1 MKQYRPSYYKNF
13 RCIANSCSDNCCIGW
28 EIDIDPISDS
38 FYRSIGGDFGCRL
51 QREIQRDES
60 GAQFILKGERC
71 PFLNEQNL
79 CDIYIH
85 LGQSALCEI
94 CTQHPRYHEW
104 FGDWKESGVGL
115 CCEAAGRLIFSQEG
129 SASFELV
136 EIQEDASESVD
147 EEAFSALFIARET
160 AFSLVQNH
168 SLAFAQRLA
177 LLLNYGEELQSALN
191 WQDWNSIRSI
201 AFDYREQAF
210 LSAKK
215 FAMPTLEDCSSMKQ
229 LLTFLSQLEP
239 IDPQWP
245 SLLLS
250 IREQMQEL
258 LSARNAFCSTW
269 LRWQQDMEQLAV
281 YFLFRYFCK
290 CLFDE
295 DIRSKILLT
304 VCACIIISLLDV
316 ECFQRKHTFSLEDR
330 IFTAKQFSKEI
341 EYCTENLEALWN
353 GFWQEKELSIPAFL
367 EMILL
372 LFA

>member
-1 MKQYRPSYYKNF
+1 MKQYRPSYYKHF
-13 RCIANSCSDNCCIGW
+13 RCIAGSCSDNCCIGW
-28 EIDIDPISDS
+28 EIDIDPTSDA
-38 FYRSIGGDFGCRL
+38 FYRSITGDFGRRL
-51 QREIQRDES
+51 QHEIQRDES

-85 LGQSALCEI
+85 LGQPALCEI

-115 CCEAAGRLIFSQEG
+115 CCEAAGRLIFSQEEP
-129 SASFELV
+129 ASFELV
-136 EIQEDASESVD
+136 EIHEDPSDLVY

-168 SLAFAQRLA
+168 SLPFAQRLV
-177 LLLNYGEELQSALN
+177 LLLNYGEDLQSALN
-191 WQDWNSIRSI
+191 WQDWESIRSI
-201 AFDYREQAF
+201 AADYRDEAF
-210 LSAKK
+210 LSAET
-215 FAMPTLEDCSSMKQ
+215 FAMPTPQGCSSMKQ

-250 IREQMQEL
+250 IREQLQEL
-258 LSARNAFCSTW
+258 LSARNAFRSTW

-290 CLFDE
+290 SLFDE
-295 DIRSKILLT
+295 DFRSKTLLI

-316 ECFQRKHTFSLEDR
+316 ECFQRKQTFSLEDR

-341 EYCTENLEALWN
+341 EYCTENLEALWD

-367 EMILL
+367 EMISL